1 VTVSRRTDWQQVIL
15 LVTLFCG
22 VVGGLL
28 AIVLYNVFL
37 EVHWWWAVLALI
49 AGTGAGTGLAFYV
62 LTAEPGRRPSQALP
76 PWTPTAQPGAT
87 RTPGAGYGGTGTGY
101 GGTGTGSG
109 GAGYGGT
116 GYVGAG
122 YGTVQ
127 PGRHRQPTGQQSV
140 PQAPPSTEP
149 AKLVLPLAGPDASG
163 SAPRQWWNER
173 RAGAAP
179 SGTAAGAAPLGT
191 GQADRNEASPGR
203 GIPAPPLSS
212 YDATSALIA
221 QCPRCGEFRLDV
233 SASPPGYAFRCVA
246 GCGNSW
252 VWTPGTPW
260 PPVVVRRNLSG
271 GRSVAE
277 NGGTEQQREPWN

>member
-28 AIVLYNVFL
+28 AIVLYSVFL
-37 EVHWWWAVLALI
+37 EVDWWWAVLALI
-49 AGTGAGTGLAFYV
+49 AGTGTGTGLAFYI
-62 LTAEPGRRPSQALP
+62 LTAEPGQRPSQTLP

-87 RTPGAGYGGTGTGY
+87 RTSGAGYGG
-101 GGTGTGSG
+101 
-109 GAGYGGT
+109 AGYG
-116 GYVGAG
+116 GAG

-127 PGRHRQPTGQQSV
+127 PGRHRQPAGQQSV

-163 SAPRQWWNER
+163 SPPRQWWNER
-173 RAGAAP
+173 RAAGAAPPGTAAGAAP
-179 SGTAAGAAPLGT
+179 SSTAAGAAPLGTAAGAAPLGA

-203 GIPAPPLSS
+203 AIPAPPLSS

-233 SASPPGYAFRCVA
+233 SARPPGYAFRCVA